1 VAPDLHAGK
10 NRVDKL
16 VVYTVLTGDKE
27 KLGNP
32 VCKLLSSYSDLH
44 IDFICLTDN
53 ADLKSDIW
61 KCQTFSTNGLQPEKS
76 SRRPKALPH
85 EYFKDYRYSLYL
97 DNICELKRLPN
108 SHDLIHS
115 PNSRYVFR
123 LFKHSTRKTLIEEAH
138 AIATLG
144 YETAENLIRQL
155 FSYSRLVPLNDVS
168 PLSTCTV
175 LLREHMHPSI
185 VRHGQLWWEHILNF
199 SKRDQMSFDFTRV
212 LVGAEVIY
220 LPGDKFAN
228 DLIYEHANHSSN
240 RRLANLDQLKLEIYR
255 EMLRNRTKEHE
266 TRVTIS
272 ESEYALVPSSELELL
287 TFLTSSTLGH
297 YDISGRHLTT
307 DLQSLLSTYKNQ
319 VEVFIGIFKK
329 SNEKQSF
336 DRVDFL
342 SSQNALSLFLR
353 PSSQRYFDFDSVD
366 ELVSM
371 LASTSRSG
379 KVLVCLYN
387 FNSTIELK
395 RLLQHYDG
403 PTLTADVLL
412 IPPQKV
418 SQVSV
423 ESIVLNDFHSVTK
436 PAEHRDIIVRDRT
449 VARYDYSNIIYCD
462 GGLANRVYTV
472 IFGLILRKRYGHRW
486 RLSWPKTCVCDA
498 AFEKLFEASL
508 DVDRKLITEFK
519 EHESSL
525 IKIVHHNFGEFSTDK
540 LFFHSQLKSY
550 EEYRV
555 LLDSGNVFYFHNSLP
570 SFVELSDIS
579 DVIRDIDLAAPVS
592 WRASDFISRF
602 KITKETIGLHVRKTD
617 FGSRVNEEKLY
628 ELAARSDKKFF
639 VCSDDQEILSMFKT
653 LPNCIISESSYFPEK
668 LNHLKAWGETYVDS
682 KTGIQEYNIN
692 RSEQSVIDGLVD
704 LIILSNTSIVE
715 TSKSSFLQLAAIFG
729 KLNFGQK
736 SRGR

>member
-1 VAPDLHAGK
+1 VAPDLRAGE

-16 VVYTVLTGDKE
+16 IVYTVLTGDKE

-32 VCKLLSSYSDLH
+32 VSKLLSSYSDLH
-44 IDFICLTDN
+44 VDFICLTDN

-61 KCQTFSTNGLQPEKS
+61 KCQTFNTNGLQPEKS

-138 AIATLG
+138 AIAALG

-155 FSYSRLVPLNDVS
+155 FSYSRLMPLNDVS

-228 DLIYEHANHSSN
+228 DLIYDI
-240 RRLANLDQLKLEIYR
+240 DQLKIEMHR
-255 EMLRNRTKEHE
+255 EMLRNRTGEHQ
-266 TRVTIS
+266 TRVAIS
-272 ESEYALVPSSELELL
+272 ESEYAVVPPSELELL

-297 YDISGRHLTT
+297 YDISGRHLAT
-307 DLQSLLSTYKNQ
+307 DLQRLLSTYKNQ
-319 VEVFIGIFKK
+319 VEAFIGIFKK
-329 SNEKQSF
+329 SNEKESF

-353 PSSQRYFDFDSVD
+353 PSSQRHFDFDSVD
-366 ELVSM
+366 ELVSA
-371 LASTSRSG
+371 LASTSRAG

-387 FNSTIELK
+387 FDSTIELK
-395 RLLQHYDG
+395 RLFQRYDG
-403 PTLTADVLL
+403 PALTADVLL

-418 SQVSV
+418 SQISV
-423 ESIVLNDFHSVTK
+423 ESIVLNGSHRVSK
-436 PAEHRDIIVRDRT
+436 PAEHLDFISHDQADT
-449 VARYDYSNIIYCD
+449 RYVYSNIIYCD

-472 IFGLILRKRYGHRW
+472 LFGLILRKRYGHHW

-498 AFEKLFEASL
+498 AFEKLFETSL

-525 IKIVHHNFGEFSTDK
+525 IKIVHHNFGNFSTDK

-550 EEYRV
+550 EDYRV
-555 LLDSGNVFYFHNSLP
+555 LLDSGSVFYFHNSLP

-579 DVIRDIDLAAPVS
+579 DVIRDIDFAAPVS
-592 WRASDFISRF
+592 GRAYDFISRF
-602 KITKETIGLHVRKTD
+602 KITKETIGLHIRKTD

-639 VCSDDQEILSMFKT
+639 VCSDDQEILSMFKI
-653 LPNCIISESSYFPEK
+653 LPNCIISESSSFPKK

-704 LIILSNTSIVE
+704 LIVLSNTSIVE

-729 KLNFGQK
+729 KLRFGQK